1 MMSRFLLQNGTRP
14 GWWVLTD
21 TVNQVVLQFK
31 EHDYN
36 NSQKVTFLKGDKV
49 PSVMYAPRI
58 LREMGDYMVEN
69 HKKLL

>member
-1 MMSRFLLQNGTRP
+1 MGRFLLQKSTQP

-21 TVNQVVLQFK
+21 TINQVVLQFR

-36 NSQKVTFLKGDKV
+36 NSQKVTFLNGNKV

-58 LREMGDYMVEN
+58 LREMGAYLVEN
-69 HKKLL
+69 HKELL

>member
-1 MMSRFLLQNGTRP
+1 MNRFVLQKGTQP
-14 GWWVLTD
+14 GWWVLAD

-36 NSQKVTFLKGDKV
+36 ESQKITFLKGDKV

-69 HKKLL
+69 HKELL